1 MLSQFDTVGNN
12 VACVQTPTPPPL
24 LSGKIREGRGVYRQ
38 ARNNDDF
45 VAKNPHKK
53 TLVYK
58 RGFKIALKIAYRRWT
73 SNSNH
78 IKKPINSQISPS
90 LFRQYIVFDIVW

>member
-1 MLSQFDTVGNN
+1 MVSQFDTVGNN
-12 VACVQTPTPPPL
+12 LAYVQTPSPQEKT
-24 LSGKIREGRGVYRQ
+24 ERGGGSFTQ
-38 ARNNDDF
+38 TRNNDDF

>member
-1 MLSQFDTVGNN
+1 MVSQFDTVRNN
-12 VACVQTPTPPPL
+12 VAYVQTPSPQEKSERVGGSFT
-24 LSGKIREGRGVYRQ
+24 Q

-45 VAKNPHKK
+45 VAKNPHKT

-58 RGFKIALKIAYRRWT
+58 RGFKIALKIVYRRWT

-90 LFRQYIVFDIVW
+90 LFRQSIVFDIVW